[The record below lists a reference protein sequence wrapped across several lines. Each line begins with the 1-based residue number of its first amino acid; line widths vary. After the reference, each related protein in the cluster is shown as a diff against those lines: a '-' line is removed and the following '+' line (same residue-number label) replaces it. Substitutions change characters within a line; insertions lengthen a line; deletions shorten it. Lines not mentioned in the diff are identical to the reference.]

1 MVDIVS
7 DIKGRLDIVD
17 VVSQYVQL
25 KRAGHNFKGLCPFH
39 SEKTPSFVVSPEK
52 QICHCFGCN
61 KGGDIFG
68 FTQEVEGATFAE
80 AIKLLADRAGLKIEN
95 FEKVLK
101 KEGKTEKDEY
111 FSAHEL
117 ACEFF
122 EKQLNSTNDGKKVL
136 EYLYSRGVKD
146 ETIKEF
152 RIGFALD
159 SYDALYTELLKS
171 GVKKDVLIKSGFVSV
186 KNISS
191 DQIFDKFRMRLMFPI
206 FDAMGRICGFGGRA
220 LKADQMPKYLN
231 SPENV
236 IYSKSKVLYGFSHA
250 KKYIKEVDSVIF
262 VEGYFDVIVPYQ
274 EGVKNIVA
282 TSGTALTK
290 EQAKIM
296 RRITP
301 NVVTSFDT
309 DNAGFEA
316 TRRAFEVLQNEGFN
330 IKTVSAFDKKDPAD
344 YVREN
349 GGNAFKDA
357 VLKATD
363 FISFYMDRLI
373 KDFDVTTFDGRKGV
387 MNLLMPFYKVMT
399 PTDRDFYVKELAG
412 KISVG
417 ENILYDEIGSYKL
430 PKDHPAKQSF
440 QDSPSKDSSVK
451 KFEIGISEIILG
463 IVLGYPHI
471 FAEISSCLSGDDFE
485 GDFKNVY
492 KECLNQYNSSRT
504 REGKWDFE
512 SEVLGRVKVEI
523 GVYALYV
530 EDKYQD
536 FSDVAIALE
545 VKKLVDSMRRSR
557 RSNLLKDIQSRIV
570 DAEKSEDRALLLK
583 LLQEQQT
590 LLSK

>member
-1 MVDIVS
+1 MRDIVTE
-7 DIKGRLDIVD
+7 IKDRLDISD

-68 FTQEVEGATFAE
+68 FVQEVESVTFAE
-80 AIKLLADRAGLKIEN
+80 AITILADRAGLKIE
-95 FEKVLK
+95 ESDKILK

-111 FSAHEL
+111 FTAHEL

-122 EKQLNSTNDGKKVL
+122 EKQLLTTNDGKKVL
-136 EYLYSRGVKD
+136 EYLYSRGVTD

-152 RIGFALD
+152 RIGFSPD

-206 FDAMGRICGFGGRA
+206 FDSLGRICGFGGRA

-231 SPENV
+231 SPEDV

-250 KKYIKEVDSVIF
+250 KKYIKESNSVVF
-262 VEGYFDVIVPYQ
+262 VEGYFDMILPYQ

-290 EQAKIM
+290 EQAKM
-296 RRITP
+296 MSRITK
-301 NVVTSFDT
+301 NAVTSFDT
-309 DNAGFEA
+309 DSAGFEA
-316 TRRAFEVLQNEGFN
+316 TRRAYEILQTEGFS
-330 IKTVSAFDKKDPAD
+330 IKTVFAFDKKDPAD
-344 YVREN
+344 YVKEN
-349 GGNAFKDA
+349 GGDAFKAA
-357 VLKATD
+357 VEGAKD
-363 FISFYMDRLI
+363 FVSFYMDRLI
-373 KDFDVTTFDGRKGV
+373 KDYDINTFDGRKGV
-387 MNLLMPFYKVMT
+387 MSLLMPFYKVMT

-412 KISVG
+412 KISMG
-417 ENILYDEIGSYKL
+417 EKILYDEIDSYKL
-430 PKDHPAKQSF
+430 PKDHPARQSF
-440 QDSPSKDSSVK
+440 QSNSENSALK
-451 KFEIGISEIILG
+451 KFEIGVYEIILG
-463 IVLGYPHI
+463 IIFGYPHI
-471 FAEISSCLSGDDFE
+471 FGEISAALDEDAFDEE
-485 GDFKNVY
+485 GKNIY
-492 KECLNQYNSSRT
+492 KECLNQYNSTRT
-504 REGKWDFE
+504 QGGKWDFE
-512 SEVLGRVKVEI
+512 SEVFARFKANI
-523 GVYALYV
+523 GVYVLYV

-536 FSDVAIALE
+536 FSDLAIALE
-545 VKKLVDSMRRSR
+545 VKKLVDKMRQSR
-557 RSNLLKDIQSRIV
+557 RNNSLKEVQEQIKE
-570 DAEKSEDRALLLK
+570 AEKSGDKALLLK
-583 LLQEQQT
+583 LLQEQQI

>member
-1 MVDIVS
+1 MRDIVTE
-7 DIKGRLDIVD
+7 IKDRLDISD

-68 FTQEVEGATFAE
+68 FIQEVESVTFAE
-80 AIKLLADRAGLKIEN
+80 AIKILADRAGLKIE
-95 FEKVLK
+95 ESDKISK
-101 KEGKTEKDEY
+101 KENKTEKDEY
-111 FSAHEL
+111 FTAHEL
-117 ACEFF
+117 ACAFF
-122 EKQLNSTNDGKKVL
+122 EKQLFTTNDGKKVL

-152 RIGFALD
+152 RIGFSPD

-206 FDAMGRICGFGGRA
+206 FDSLGRICGFGGRA

-231 SPENV
+231 SPENI

-250 KKYIKEVDSVIF
+250 KKYIKELNNVVF
-262 VEGYFDVIVPYQ
+262 VEGYFDMILPYQ
-274 EGVKNIVA
+274 GGVKNVVA

-290 EQAKIM
+290 EQAKM
-296 RRITP
+296 MNRITK
-301 NVVTSFDT
+301 NAVTSFDT

-316 TRRAFEVLQNEGFN
+316 TKRAFEILQTEGFN
-330 IKTVSAFDKKDPAD
+330 VKTVAAFDKKDPAD
-344 YVREN
+344 YVKEN
-349 GGNAFKDA
+349 GGDAFKDA
-357 VLKATD
+357 VSSAKD
-363 FISFYMDRLI
+363 FIGFYMDRLI
-373 KDFDVTTFDGRKGV
+373 KDFDVTTFDGRKNV
-387 MNLLMPFYKVMT
+387 MNLLMPFYKMMT
-399 PTDRDFYVKELAG
+399 PTDRDFYVKDLAG
-412 KISVG
+412 KISVD
-417 ENILYDEIGSYKL
+417 ENVLYDEIGSYKL

-440 QDSPSKDSSVK
+440 QDNEKSSSFR
-451 KFEIGISEIILG
+451 KFEIGVPEIILG

-471 FAEISSCLSGDDFE
+471 FAEISSVLTEDDFD

-492 KECLNQYNSSRT
+492 KECLSQYNSSRT
-504 REGKWDFE
+504 REGKWDLE
-512 SEVLGRVKVEI
+512 SEDLGRRKAEI

-545 VKKLVDSMRRSR
+545 VKKLVDNMRRTR
-557 RSNLLKDIQSRIV
+557 RNNTLKEIQSKV
-570 DAEKSEDRALLLK
+570 KEAEKSGDKALLLQ
-583 LLQEQQT
+583 LLQEQQV

>member
-1 MVDIVS
+1 MGDIVS
-7 DIKGRLDIVD
+7 DIKDRLDITD

-68 FTQEVEGATFAE
+68 FVQEVEAVTFAE
-80 AIKLLADRAGLKIEN
+80 AIKILADRAGLKIEN
-95 FEKVLK
+95 FEKVAK

-111 FSAHEL
+111 FAAHDL
-117 ACEFF
+117 AQKFF
-122 EKQLNSTNDGKKVL
+122 ENQLHNTNDGKKVL

-146 ETIKEF
+146 ETIREF
-152 RIGFALD
+152 GIGFSPD
-159 SYDALYTELLKS
+159 SYDALHAELLKS
-171 GVKKDVLIKSGFVSV
+171 GVKKDVLLKSGFVSV

-206 FDAMGRICGFGGRA
+206 FDSLGRICGFGGRA

-231 SPENV
+231 SPENI

-250 KKYIKEVDSVIF
+250 KKYIKELNNVVF
-262 VEGYFDVIVPYQ
+262 VEGYFDVIMPYQ

-290 EQAKIM
+290 DQAKM
-296 RRITP
+296 MSRITK
-301 NVVTSFDT
+301 NAVTSFDT
-309 DNAGFEA
+309 DSAGFEA
-316 TRRAFEVLQNEGFN
+316 TRRAYEILQTEGFN
-330 IKTVSAFDKKDPAD
+330 VKTVFAFDKKDPAD
-344 YVREN
+344 YVKEN
-349 GGNAFKDA
+349 GGGAFKDA
-357 VLKATD
+357 VSSAKD

-373 KDFDVTTFDGRKGV
+373 KDFDINTFDGRKGV

-412 KISVG
+412 KISMG
-417 ENILYDEIGSYKL
+417 EKILYDEIDSYKL
-430 PKDHPAKQSF
+430 PKDHPARQSF
-440 QDSPSKDSSVK
+440 QTNSSENSVLK
-451 KFEIGISEIILG
+451 KFEIGVYEIILG
-463 IVLGYPHI
+463 IIFGYPHI
-471 FAEISSCLSGDDFE
+471 FGEISVALDEDAFDEDG
-485 GDFKNVY
+485 KNIY
-492 KECLNQYNSSRT
+492 KECLNQYNSTRT
-504 REGKWDFE
+504 RGGKWDFE
-512 SEVLGRVKVEI
+512 SEVFAHFKADI
-523 GVYALYV
+523 GVYVLYV

-545 VKKLVDSMRRSR
+545 VKKLVDKM
-557 RSNLLKDIQSRIV
+557 KQSRKNNSLKEVQEKIKE
-570 DAEKSEDRALLLK
+570 AEKSGDKALLLK
-583 LLQEQQT
+583 LLQEQQV

>member
-7 DIKGRLDIVD
+7 DIKGRLDIND

-68 FTQEVEGATFAE
+68 FIQEVEGVTFAE
-80 AIKLLADRAGLKIEN
+80 AMKILADRAGLKIEN
-95 FEKVLK
+95 FDKVVK

-111 FSAHEL
+111 FKAHEL

-122 EKQLNSTNDGKKVL
+122 EKQLHSTNDGKKVL
-136 EYLYSRGVKD
+136 DYLYSRGVKD

-152 RIGFALD
+152 RIGFSPE

-206 FDAMGRICGFGGRA
+206 FDALGRICGFGGRA

-231 SPENV
+231 SPENI

-250 KKYIKEVDSVIF
+250 KKYIKEAGNVVF
-262 VEGYFDVIVPYQ
+262 VEGYFDVILPYQ

-290 EQAKIM
+290 EQAKM
-296 RRITP
+296 MSRITQSA
-301 NVVTSFDT
+301 VTSFDT
-309 DNAGFEA
+309 DSAGFEA
-316 TRRAFEVLQNEGFN
+316 TRRAFEILQKEEFSV
-330 IKTVSAFDKKDPAD
+330 KTVFAFDKKDPAD
-344 YVREN
+344 YVHEH
-349 GGNAFKDA
+349 GGTAFKEA
-357 VLKATD
+357 VESAKD

-373 KDFDVTTFDGRKGV
+373 KDFDVDTFDGRKNV

-399 PTDRDFYVKELAG
+399 PTDRDFYVKELGA
-412 KISVG
+412 KISTG
-417 ENILYDEIGSYKL
+417 EKILYDEIDSYKL
-430 PKDHPAKQSF
+430 PKGHPARQSF
-440 QDSPSKDSSVK
+440 QDSLSESSASK
-451 KFEIGISEIILG
+451 KFEIGIQEIMLG
-463 IVLGYPHI
+463 IVLVYPHI
-471 FAEISSCLSGDDFE
+471 FAEISSVLTEDDFE
-485 GDFKNVY
+485 EDCKNVY
-492 KECLNQYNSSRT
+492 KDCLTQYNSFRIQ
-504 REGKWDFE
+504 EGKWDFE
-512 SEVLGRVKVEI
+512 SEVLVQFKVKT
-523 GVYALYV
+523 GVYMLYV

-536 FSDVAIALE
+536 FSDVAVALE
-545 VKKLVDSMRRSR
+545 VKKLVDSMKKSR
-557 RSNLLKDIQSRIV
+557 RNNLLKELQLKLKE
-570 DAEKSEDRALLLK
+570 AEKSEDRELLIK
-583 LLQEQQT
+583 LLQEQQI

>member
-1 MVDIVS
+1 MGDIVS
-7 DIKGRLDIVD
+7 DIKDRLDIGD

-68 FTQEVEGATFAE
+68 FIQEVEGVTFAE
-80 AIKLLADRAGLKIEN
+80 AIKILADRAGLKIES
-95 FEKVLK
+95 FDKVLK

-111 FSAHEL
+111 FAAHEL

-122 EKQLNSTNDGKKVL
+122 EKQLHSTNEGKKVL
-136 EYLYSRGVKD
+136 EYMYSRGVKD
-146 ETIKEF
+146 ETINEF
-152 RIGFALD
+152 RIGFSPD
-159 SYDALYTELLKS
+159 SYDALYPELLKR
-171 GVKKDVLIKSGFVSV
+171 GVKKDVLVKSGFVSV

-206 FDAMGRICGFGGRA
+206 FDSFGRICGFGGRA

-231 SPENV
+231 SPEDI

-250 KKYIKEVDSVIF
+250 KKYIKEANSVVF
-262 VEGYFDVIVPYQ
+262 VEGYFDVIMPYQ

-290 EQAKIM
+290 EQAKMM

-301 NVVTSFDT
+301 NAVTSFDT
-309 DNAGFEA
+309 DSAGFEA
-316 TRRAFEVLQNEGFN
+316 TRRAFEILQNEGFN
-330 IKTVSAFDKKDPAD
+330 IKTVFAFDKKDPAD
-344 YVREN
+344 FVKEN
-349 GGNAFKDA
+349 GGNAFKEA
-357 VLKATD
+357 VIGAKD

-373 KDFDVTTFDGRKGV
+373 KDFDVGTFDGRKNV
-387 MNLLMPFYKVMT
+387 MNLLMPFYKVMM

-412 KISVG
+412 KISMG
-417 ENILYDEIGSYKL
+417 EKILYDEIDSYKL
-430 PKDHPAKQSF
+430 PKDHPARQSF
-440 QDSPSKDSSVK
+440 QDNSSGGSSVK
-451 KFEIGISEIILG
+451 KFEISISGIIVG
-463 IVLGYPHI
+463 IVLGYYRLFP
-471 FAEISSCLSGDDFE
+471 EISAVLSEDDFD
-485 GDFKNVY
+485 GDFKNIY

-504 REGKWDFE
+504 HEGKWDFG
-512 SEVLGRVKVEI
+512 SEVLGSLKASVD
-523 GVYALYV
+523 VYVLYV

-536 FSDVAIALE
+536 FSDEAVALE
-545 VKKLVDSMRRSR
+545 VKKLVDNMRRSAKNNTLR
-557 RSNLLKDIQSRIV
+557 EIQLKMKE
-570 DAEKSEDRALLLK
+570 AEKSGDKALLLK
-583 LLQEQQT
+583 LLQEQQI

>member
-1 MVDIVS
+1 MGDIVS
-7 DIKGRLDIVD
+7 DIKDRLDISD

-68 FTQEVEGATFAE
+68 FIQEVEGVTFAE
-80 AIKLLADRAGLKIEN
+80 AIKILADRAGLKIETSDKA
-95 FEKVLK
+95 FK

-111 FSAHEL
+111 YAAHEL

-122 EKQLNSTNDGKKVL
+122 EKQLLSTNDGKKVL

-152 RIGFALD
+152 RIGFSPD
-159 SYDALYTELLKS
+159 SYDALHTELLKS

-206 FDAMGRICGFGGRA
+206 FDSFGRICGFGGRA
-220 LKADQMPKYLN
+220 LQADQMPKYLN
-231 SPENV
+231 SPEDV

-250 KKYIKEVDSVIF
+250 KKYIKEANSVVF
-262 VEGYFDVIVPYQ
+262 VEGYFDVIMPYQ

-290 EQAKIM
+290 EQAKM
-296 RRITP
+296 MSRVTK
-301 NVVTSFDT
+301 NAVTSFDT

-316 TRRAFEVLQNEGFN
+316 TRRAYEILQLEGFN
-330 IKTVSAFDKKDPAD
+330 VKTVFAFDKKDPAD
-344 YVREN
+344 YVKEN

-357 VLKATD
+357 VLGAKD

-373 KDFDVTTFDGRKGV
+373 KDFDVATFDGRKNV
-387 MNLLMPFYKVMT
+387 MSLLMPFYKVMT
-399 PTDRDFYVKELAG
+399 PTDRDFYVKDLAG
-412 KISVG
+412 KISMG
-417 ENILYDEIGSYKL
+417 EKVLYDEIDSYKL
-430 PKDHPAKQSF
+430 PKDHPARQSF
-440 QDSPSKDSSVK
+440 QENSSGDVSVK
-451 KFEIGISEIILG
+451 KFEIGVSEIIIG
-463 IVLGYPHI
+463 IIFGYYHL
-471 FAEISSCLSGDDFE
+471 FSEISAVLSEDDFE
-485 GDFKNVY
+485 EDFKNIY
-492 KECLNQYNSSRT
+492 KECLNQYNST
-504 REGKWDFE
+504 RIQAGKWDFE
-512 SEVLGRVKVEI
+512 SEVFGRLKADI
-523 GVYALYV
+523 SVYVLYV

-536 FSDVAIALE
+536 FSDVAMTLE
-545 VKKLVDSMRRSR
+545 VKKLVDKTRQSR
-557 RSNLLKDIQSRIV
+557 RTNALKFVQNKIKE
-570 DAEKSEDRALLLK
+570 AEKAQDKEALLK
-583 LLQEQQT
+583 LLQEQQI

>member
-7 DIKGRLDIVD
+7 DIKGRLDISD

-68 FTQEVEGATFAE
+68 FIQEVEGVTFAE
-80 AIKLLADRAGLKIEN
+80 AMKILADRAGLKIEN
-95 FEKVLK
+95 FDKVVK

-111 FSAHEL
+111 FKAHEL

-122 EKQLNSTNDGKKVL
+122 EKQLHSTNDGKKVL
-136 EYLYSRGVKD
+136 DYLYSRGVKD

-152 RIGFALD
+152 RIGFSPE

-206 FDAMGRICGFGGRA
+206 FDALGRICGFGGRA

-231 SPENV
+231 SPENI

-250 KKYIKEVDSVIF
+250 KKYIKEAGNVVF
-262 VEGYFDVIVPYQ
+262 VEGYFDVILPYQ

-290 EQAKIM
+290 EQAKM
-296 RRITP
+296 MSRITQSA
-301 NVVTSFDT
+301 VTSFDT
-309 DNAGFEA
+309 DTAGFEA
-316 TRRAFEVLQNEGFN
+316 TRRAFEVLQKEDFSV
-330 IKTVSAFDKKDPAD
+330 KTVFAFDKKDPAD
-344 YVREN
+344 YVHEH
-349 GGNAFKDA
+349 GGAAFKEA
-357 VLKATD
+357 VAEAKD

-373 KDFDVTTFDGRKGV
+373 KDFDVDTFDGRKNV

-399 PTDRDFYVKELAG
+399 PTDRDFYVKELGA
-412 KISVG
+412 KISTG
-417 ENILYDEIGSYKL
+417 EKILYDEIDSYKL
-430 PKDHPAKQSF
+430 PKDHPARQSF
-440 QDSPSKDSSVK
+440 QDSLSESSASK
-451 KFEIGISEIILG
+451 KFEIGIQEIMLG
-463 IVLGYPHI
+463 IVLVYPHI
-471 FAEISSCLSGDDFE
+471 FAEISSVLTEDDFE
-485 GDFKNVY
+485 EDCKNVY
-492 KECLNQYNSSRT
+492 KDCLTQYNSSRIQ
-504 REGKWDFE
+504 EGKWDFE
-512 SEVLGRVKVEI
+512 SEVFVQFKVKT
-523 GVYALYV
+523 GVYMLYV

-536 FSDVAIALE
+536 FSDVAVALE
-545 VKKLVDSMRRSR
+545 VKKLVDSMKKSR
-557 RSNLLKDIQSRIV
+557 RNNLLKELQLKLKE
-570 DAEKSEDRALLLK
+570 AEKSEDRELLIK
-583 LLQEQQT
+583 LLQEQQI